1 MYNIK
6 RCLLLGRKA
15 MTNLDRVLKSRDIT
29 LLTKVHVVKA
39 MAFPAVI
46 YGCAIKKAECQRID
60 AFKTVV
66 LEKTLESPL
75 DSKEIKSVNPKNQI
89 RNQPLIFIGR
99 TDAEAEALILWPPD
113 GKSWLVG
120 KDPEV
125 EKDWGQ
131 GKGVTE
137 HEMVEWHHRLNG
149 HEFEQ
154 TSGDSE
160 GQGSLACCSAWGHK
174 KSDMTEWATTTTI

>member
-1 MYNIK
+1 MLAPWK
-6 RCLLLGRKA
+6 
-15 MTNLDRVLKSRDIT
+15 KSYDKPRQS
-29 LLTKVHVVKA
+29 
-39 MAFPAVI
+39 
-46 YGCAIKKAECQRID
+46 IKKQRHHFADKGPCSQSYGFSSSHIWMCHKESWLPKNWC
-60 AFKTVV
+60 FSTVV

-89 RNQPLIFIGR
+89 SNQPLIVTGR

-174 KSDMTEWATTTTI
+174 KSDMTEWATMTTI